1 MSESAFVNDRNLWR
15 MYVSLIWRIM
25 QFDCSRVDE
34 YNVVAKKK
42 KTLAVI
48 DTDRFVDLATQVDP
62 PRDTQ

>member
-1 MSESAFVNDRNLWR
+1 
-15 MYVSLIWRIM
+15 M